1 MKTSAK
7 KLFSLTLVLVML
19 FAMSATGLTVNA
31 EEKDLGEVWVIVK
44 NETFS
49 TADSAPWEGV
59 LIDQKYQLK
68 SDSTMLSVVEDV
80 FKDNNVSYSLNQYS
94 YLSEVNGLSEY
105 AFNGSGGWMMTLND
119 WFTSESSSAY
129 TVSNGRLSDGDVI
142 TVQYS
147 CSWGSDIGSLWG
159 DTNTQLKNITLDGAE
174 FAWAE
179 EFTPSKT
186 EYTIVLNPDNESDKI
201 GVIPEAFNKNYQVK
215 TYLNQYTPDQPG
227 TEIKALTKELSVKE
241 GDVIYIGVG
250 NENWASMNEKTSET
264 VYKLTVKSH
273 PAKGDVNNDGVLNIK
288 DATLIQKY
296 LAKST
301 QFSRL
306 QALTADVNGDG
317 TVNISD
323 VTVIQKLIAKAS

>member
-19 FAMSATGLTVNA
+19 FALSATGLTVNA

-119 WFTSESSSAY
+119 WFTTEGAGSYKVE
-129 TVSNGRLSDGDVI
+129 NGTLSDRDVI

-147 CSWGSDIGSLWG
+147 CTWGSDIGSLWG
-159 DTNTQLKNITLDGAE
+159 NTDTTLKSLFVDRAYLDKDFDPSVTDYFVDLSRYNKTLIAL
-174 FAWAE
+174 F
-179 EFTPSKT
+179 
-186 EYTIVLNPDNESDKI
+186 
-201 GVIPEAFNKNYQVK
+201 PEANNKNYQVR
-215 TYLNQYTPDQPG
+215 TYLSSYTPEKEG
-227 TEIKALTKELSVKE
+227 IKGIGKMMEVE
-241 GDVIYIGVG
+241 PGDVIYIGIG
-250 NENWASMNEKTSET
+250 NENWPSMNEKTTET
-264 VYKLTVKSH
+264 VYKLTVRLS
-273 PAKGDVNNDGVLNIK
+273 PSVGDVNNDGVLNIN

-296 LAKST
+296 IAKATVFNES
-301 QFSRL
+301 QIYK
-306 QALTADVNGDG
+306 ADVNGDG
-317 TVNISD
+317 AVNISD
-323 VTVIQKLIAKAS
+323 VTLIQKIIADAA

>member
-1 MKTSAK
+1 MKSSAK

-19 FAMSATGLTVNA
+19 FALSASALTVNA
-31 EEKDLGEVWVIVK
+31 EEKDLGKVLVIVK

-59 LIDQKYQLK
+59 LFEKEIDLK
-68 SDSTMLSVVEDV
+68 SDSTMLSVVEDS
-80 FKDNNVSYSLNQYS
+80 FKENNVSYSLNQYS

-105 AFNGSGGWMMTLND
+105 ACNGSGGWMMTLND

-142 TVQYS
+142 SVQYS
-147 CSWGSDIGSLWG
+147 CTWGSDIGSLWG
-159 DTNTQLKNITLDGAE
+159 DNNTQLKNIKLEGASI
-174 FAWAE
+174 AWAE
-179 EFTPSKT
+179 DFTPSKT
-186 EYTIVLNPDNESDKI
+186 DYTIVLSPDNESNTI

-215 TYLNQYTPDQPG
+215 TYLNQYTPGQPG
-227 TEIKALTKELSVKE
+227 TEVKALTKKLSVKD

-250 NENWASMNEKTSET
+250 NENWASMNEKTAET
-264 VYKLTVKSH
+264 VYKLTVTIN
-273 PAKGDVNNDGVLNIK
+273 PVKGDVNNDGVLKIN

-296 LAKST
+296 LAKSVEFNKK
-301 QFSRL
+301 QIFY
-306 QALTADVNGDG
+306 ADVNGDG

-323 VTVIQKLIAKAS
+323 VTAIQKKIANAG